1 MNYSYP
7 IEIIDKTARVYACY
21 FSMSK
26 AVDRALTGPLP
37 FPCRILT
44 ENSGRNRSGD

>member
-1 MNYSYP
+1 MNYSYA
-7 IEIIDKTARVYACY
+7 IEIYNKNYLVYPCY
-21 FSMSK
+21 FIMSK

-44 ENSGRNRSGD
+44 QNSGRNRSGD